1 MGEYNNKIMAEFN
14 PPKKWVLGR
23 ELSYTTE
30 GLTSEDVDALKGIGI
45 EMTKEQ
51 IGIELCDRVTVPN
64 GFVTDLAS
72 VPRAMW
78 WLIAPFDVA
87 RAAIIHDLLYKTIRQ
102 YRWKHGTE
110 QDSSLVKTAKIAAD
124 KVFLLGM
131 KDAEPKIPGWKSYLS
146 WKAVDLFGNGS
157 IKPTKDNI

>member
-14 PPKKWVLGR
+14 PPRKWVLGR

-30 GLTSEDVDALKGIGI
+30 GLTTEDVEALRSVGVSLAKD
-45 EMTKEQ
+45 Q
-51 IGIELCDRVTVPN
+51 IGTEICDRVTVPQ

-102 YRWKHGTE
+102 YRWKIGVDKDME
-110 QDSSLVKTAKIAAD
+110 VVKAAKIAAD

>member
-1 MGEYNNKIMAEFN
+1 MGQFNNKIMAEFN
-14 PPKKWVLGR
+14 PPRKWTLGR
-23 ELSYTTE
+23 DLSYTTSE
-30 GLTSEDVDALKGIGI
+30 LTVDEIKALKGVGI
-45 EMTKEQ
+45 KVKRETNKTET
-51 IGIELCDRVTVPN
+51 ITVPK

-87 RAAIIHDLLYKTIRQ
+87 RAAIIHDLLYKVIRQ
-102 YRWKHGTE
+102 YRWKKKDKE
-110 QDSSLVKTAKIAAD
+110 DKALVKEAKVAAD

-131 KDAEPKIPGWKSYLS
+131 QDADPKIPGYKIYLS

-157 IKPTKDNI
+157 IKPNKDNI

>member
-1 MGEYNNKIMAEFN
+1 MAEFC
-14 PPKKWVLGR
+14 PPRHWILGR
-23 ELSYTTE
+23 DLSYTT
-30 GLTSEDVDALKGIGI
+30 SELNIAEIDALKGVGVAVVRDTNKTETI
-45 EMTKEQ
+45 
-51 IGIELCDRVTVPN
+51 TVPT

-102 YRWKHGTE
+102 YRWKKKAKE
-110 QDSSLVKTAKIAAD
+110 DKDLIKAAKIASD

-131 KDAEPKIPGWKSYLS
+131 RDADPKIPNYKIYSS

-157 IKPTKDNI
+157 IVPNKDNI

>member
-1 MGEYNNKIMAEFN
+1 MAEFN
-14 PPKKWVLGR
+14 PPRKWALGR
-23 ELSYTTE
+23 DLSYTTDD
-30 GLTSEDVDALKGIGI
+30 LTPEDIKALKGVGI
-45 EMTKEQ
+45 KITKNT
-51 IGIELCDRVTVPN
+51 ITVKT

-78 WLIAPFDVA
+78 WAIAPFDVA

-102 YRWKHGTE
+102 YRWKMKDKE
-110 QDSSLVKTAKIAAD
+110 DKDLIKQAKVASD

-131 KDAEPKIPGWKSYLS
+131 HDAEPSVPGWKKYSA

-157 IKPTKDNI
+157 IVPTEDNI

>member
-1 MGEYNNKIMAEFN
+1 MGQFNNKIMAEFN
-14 PPKKWVLGR
+14 PPRKWTLGR
-23 ELSYTTE
+23 DLSYTTSE
-30 GLTSEDVDALKGIGI
+30 LTVDEIKALKGVGVKVKRETNKTETI
-45 EMTKEQ
+45 
-51 IGIELCDRVTVPN
+51 TVPK

-87 RAAIIHDLLYKTIRQ
+87 RAAIIHDLLYKVIRQ
-102 YRWKHGTE
+102 YRWKKKDKE
-110 QDSSLVKTAKIAAD
+110 DKALVKEAKVAAD

-131 KDAEPKIPGWKSYLS
+131 QDADPKIPGYKIYLS

-157 IKPTKDNI
+157 IVPKEDNI

>member
-1 MGEYNNKIMAEFN
+1 MGQFNNKIMAEFN
-14 PPKKWVLGR
+14 PPRKWTLGR
-23 ELSYTTE
+23 DLSYTTSE
-30 GLTSEDVDALKGIGI
+30 LTVDEIKALKGVGI
-45 EMTKEQ
+45 KVKRETNKTET
-51 IGIELCDRVTVPN
+51 ITVPK

-87 RAAIIHDLLYKTIRQ
+87 RAAIIHDLLYKVIRQ
-102 YRWKHGTE
+102 YRWKKKDKE
-110 QDSSLVKTAKIAAD
+110 DKALVKETKVAAD

-131 KDAEPKIPGWKSYLS
+131 QDADPKIPGYKIYLS

-157 IKPTKDNI
+157 IVPKEDNI

>member
-1 MGEYNNKIMAEFN
+1 MGQFNNKIMAEFN
-14 PPKKWVLGR
+14 PPRKWTLGR
-23 ELSYTTE
+23 DLSYTTSE
-30 GLTSEDVDALKGIGI
+30 LTVDDIKALKGVGVKVVRETNKTETI
-45 EMTKEQ
+45 
-51 IGIELCDRVTVPN
+51 TVPT

-87 RAAIIHDLLYKTIRQ
+87 RAAIIHDLLYKSIRQ
-102 YRWKHGTE
+102 YRWKKKDKE
-110 QDSSLVKTAKIAAD
+110 DKDLIKAAKIASD

-131 KDAEPKIPGWKSYLS
+131 EDAEPMIPQYKIYLS

-157 IKPTKDNI
+157 IVPNENNI

>member
-1 MGEYNNKIMAEFN
+1 MKSKDLFEEEIK
-14 PPKKWVLGR
+14 
-23 ELSYTTE
+23 
-30 GLTSEDVDALKGIGI
+30 ALKGVGVKVKRDTNKTETI
-45 EMTKEQ
+45 
-51 IGIELCDRVTVPN
+51 TVPK

-78 WLIAPFDVA
+78 AFIAPFDVA

-102 YRWKHGTE
+102 YRWKMKDKE
-110 QDSSLVKTAKIAAD
+110 DKELIKKAKVASD

-131 KDAEPKIPGWKSYLS
+131 HDAEPKIPGWKSYSS

-157 IKPTKDNI
+157 IVPNKDNI